1 MKVGYYPGC
10 SLSKVAK
17 EYNKSVKK
25 ISKELEIELEEI
37 PDWNCCGS
45 LEVKPI
51 NPLAGD
57 GIVARNLAIAE
68 R

>member
-10 SLSKVAK
+10 SLQKVAK

-25 ISKELEIELEEI
+25 ISKELGIELEEL

-45 LEVKPI
+45 LEVKPV
-51 NPLAGD
+51 NPLAGE